1 MATIDD
7 TTPPIP
13 PIDTGSAEP
22 MPRLSRRSLLRR
34 GSLAA
39 LATGA
44 FGLAAVPGIATGQS
58 GNPATPTPTTTG
70 PTISRAEHLPTVVYA
85 GQRPVI
91 NLPTPA
97 PTPLP
102 PTCYSW
108 RGPLAGWVPNPL
120 TLAGATITLFDH
132 NGNVLTN
139 AQIRSLGGSFIGLEI
154 GYAAEIVLVPSSKVT
169 FTLVHYNPAGASV
182 AVYEGASLVGQDQT
196 TSAQDTEQPFGFLG
210 KAIDRVIVKAP
221 QYETLLLDLCFSPV

>member
-7 TTPPIP
+7 TSLPK
-13 PIDTGSAEP
+13 
-22 MPRLSRRSLLRR
+22 LNRRALLRR

-39 LATGA
+39 LAAGGL
-44 FGLAAVPGIATGQS
+44 GLAAVPGIATGQS
-58 GNPATPTPTTTG
+58 GGQATPTPAVTG
-70 PTISRAEHLPTVVYA
+70 PTISRAGRRSTAVYA
-85 GQRPVI
+85 GPRPVL
-91 NLPTPA
+91 NLPTPN

-132 NGNVLTN
+132 NGNPLTN
-139 AQIRSLGGSFIGLEI
+139 AQIRSLGGSFVGLEI

-169 FTLVHYNPAGASV
+169 LTLVHYNPAGASV
-182 AVYEGASLVGQDQT
+182 AVFEGANLVGQGQT
-196 TSAQDTEQPFGFLG
+196 TSAQNTEQPFGFLG
-210 KAIDRVIVKAP
+210 KAIDRVIIKAP

>member
-1 MATIDD
+1 MTDSTTKTPAPD
-7 TTPPIP
+7 TDRRAVRTLNRRAMIR
-13 PIDTGSAEP
+13 TGG
-22 MPRLSRRSLLRR
+22 LSVL
-34 GSLAA
+34 GLAA
-39 LATGA
+39 
-44 FGLAAVPGIATGQS
+44 GLAAVPGIATGQS
-58 GNPATPTPTTTG
+58 GGPATPTPTPTAGG
-70 PTISRAEHLPTVVYA
+70 PTISRAGSLPTVVYA
-85 GQRPVI
+85 GPRPVL

-120 TLAGATITLFDH
+120 TLAGATISLFDH
-132 NGNVLTN
+132 NGNLLTN
-139 AQIRSLGGSFIGLEI
+139 AQIRSLGGSFVGLEI

-169 FTLVHYNPAGASV
+169 LTLVHYNPAGASV
-182 AVYEGASLVGQDQT
+182 AVYEGGTLIGQGQT
-196 TSAQDTEQPFGFLG
+196 TSAQDTEQPFGFKG